1 MSDTQDNDRKVTDLD
16 AQIQQNA
23 QAPVEKKR
31 GPKAKADGATENPAV
46 TEQKDAVAKRRGLS
60 GKTVDITIHNGNEGE
75 IGKKPV
81 DVSINGYRYAIKR
94 NVRVTVPIEV
104 VKVLQ
109 CAIRTE
115 YATEGNKEVRS
126 EVPRHPMTIHTPM

>member
-31 GPKAKADGATENPAV
+31 ATKAKAEENPAV
-46 TEQKDAVAKRRGLS
+46 AEQKDAIAKRRGLS
-60 GKTVDITIHNGNEGE
+60 GLTVDITIHNGTEGE

-94 NVRVTVPIEV
+94 NVRVTVPVEV
-104 VKVLQ
+104 VKILQ
-109 CAIRTE
+109 NAIRTE
-115 YATEGNKEVRS
+115 YSTEAGKEVRS
-126 EVPRHPMTIHTPM
+126 EVPRHPMTIHTPMPA